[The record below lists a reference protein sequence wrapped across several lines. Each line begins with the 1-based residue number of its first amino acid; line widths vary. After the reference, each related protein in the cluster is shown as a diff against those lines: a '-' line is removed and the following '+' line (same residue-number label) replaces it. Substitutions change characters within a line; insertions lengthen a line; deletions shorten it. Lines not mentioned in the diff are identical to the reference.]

1 MCYNVYMEYAL
12 PWSLKN
18 PPTHEEVVLLRLCGY
33 TIDYIAPTFFGIKK
47 RAFYYR
53 YPWATGL
60 PKEAEELGKRL
71 GVKYIRLRH
80 CISAYDKMPVSPS
93 RLHLWRQCG
102 LTFWKIQKR
111 SGYDYKQMK
120 KIMKV
125 HSYRLL
131 LLRQP
136 LTYTNAR
143 LKRDAFSLVLGLEGR
158 ILIDA

>member
-1 MCYNVYMEYAL
+1 MEYSL

-18 PPTHEEVVLLRLCGY
+18 PPTHEECVLLRLCGY
-33 TIDYIAPTFFGIKK
+33 TIKYIAPTFFGIKQ

-60 PKEAEELGKRL
+60 YKEAKELGEKL
-71 GVKYIRLRH
+71 GIKYIHLRY
-80 CISAYDKMPVSPS
+80 CISRYDQMEVTPA

-102 LTFWKIQKR
+102 LSFWSIQKR

-120 KIMKV
+120 KVMKV
-125 HSYRLL
+125 HSYRLML
-131 LLRQP
+131 LKEP

-143 LKRDAFSLVLGLEGR
+143 LKKDGLSLVLGLDGR
-158 ILIDA
+158 LIL